1 VITSS
6 TDNRRTRSTVR
17 SSSSLNLSPQ
27 RKREKFFEAVLS
39 QLAREAAARRR
50 PVLTVFEDV
59 HWIRWRT

>member
-1 VITSS
+1 MITSS

-39 QLAREAAARRR
+39 RSTASRAKLRRGAGR
-50 PVLTVFEDV
+50 C
-59 HWIRWRT
+59 